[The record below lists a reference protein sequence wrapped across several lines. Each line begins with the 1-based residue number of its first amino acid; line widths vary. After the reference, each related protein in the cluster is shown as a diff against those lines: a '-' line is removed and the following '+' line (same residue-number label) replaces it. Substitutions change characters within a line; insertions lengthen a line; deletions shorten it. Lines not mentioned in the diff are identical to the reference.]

1 MNTVQIKV
9 ARNSDSYSPA
19 DIAGLKK
26 LAADNPNITQL
37 KEFRGQQG
45 LGTRRIGTRIKT

>member
-1 MNTVQIKV
+1 METPQIKV
-9 ARNSDSYSPA
+9 ARNSDNYSPA

-37 KEFRGQQG
+37 KEFVDSKAGNA
-45 LGTRRIGTRIKT
+45 RIGTRIKT